1 MVRTTASR
9 EDTVRAAINTALQ
22 RVANLAGGAIYG
34 AVFALVSRN
43 LSKRHGSRPFE
54 SSIDIILYFPG
65 HSKAGA
71 RLISYDSL
79 GRTHRWL
86 IRLLLSSQYTYTS
99 GEADKWCSAKCLY
112 NPRGPDP
119 GNPKVPLIGTV
130 TASEEFKRYYMAN
143 FSYFA
148 FLGIVPEIKIWDH
161 YPEDYFPCGS
171 EGPDTRLRVAEFSP
185 ERVYFYALHQI
196 NPGGVSGV
204 RWADTSTYFNILP
217 QNYPMYSG
225 ARYALRSPN
234 WRWVLVVEHRR
245 LVLYGNAGNYF
256 GRAAQMERTKYD
268 HVANKDCNR
277 SSNYC
282 YATAMMIESK
292 FHSDSSRGYYT
303 KWHKPSR
310 EFMNQLVLRPGL
322 LQLTAESPQ
331 SNEINVWKVTF
342 ATTNYKEPYALV
354 LTDEGGLHIYDANNV
369 LVHDIFGRGS
379 SEVAEDE
386 SAEDTTTPLRSSTV
400 RRADIFPPAQ
410 ASAAPTDAATTAPAA
425 THGRTASAVNS
436 QTARIDEDKC
446 PPPPFTV
453 V

>member
-1 MVRTTASR
+1 MGNQLSNERKNYYSAYALGGIPNPPRHGHYPLHHIGCVALSRDDHNPVLGNPPCYMVRTTASR

-292 FHSDSSRGYYT
+292 FHS
-303 KWHKPSR
+303 
-310 EFMNQLVLRPGL
+310 
-322 LQLTAESPQ
+322 
-331 SNEINVWKVTF
+331 
-342 ATTNYKEPYALV
+342 
-354 LTDEGGLHIYDANNV
+354 
-369 LVHDIFGRGS
+369 
-379 SEVAEDE
+379 EDRK
-386 SAEDTTTPLRSSTV
+386 S
-400 RRADIFPPAQ
+400 
-410 ASAAPTDAATTAPAA
+410 
-425 THGRTASAVNS
+425 
-436 QTARIDEDKC
+436 
-446 PPPPFTV
+446 V